1 MNDQYDAVIVGAG
14 HNGMAAAGYL
24 SRAGKRVVVVERL
37 GKVGGM
43 TSSGY
48 LIPEAPQHLVTPCA
62 VELLFVR
69 GTGLIEELELV
80 KHGLR
85 TIDPDPTY
93 AYLHPDGRSIALF
106 RDPKRTADDMARL
119 NPNDGKAYLKFM
131 ELMDALMDIGFPLM
145 MAEPGRPGIGSL
157 SKMIGALVRNVK
169 LREEL
174 TILANGTSDQIACE
188 WFEHPA
194 SIAMLT
200 GIAAGAGPIDEDGN
214 SAAYMILSVLHRLGT
229 GKPIG
234 SLQTFA
240 DALRKSIEA
249 SGATILLNA
258 PVAEIIIDDGAARGV
273 RLEDG
278 RVLRA
283 PVVIA
288 TCDPQTMI
296 KLTTPGQVERRL
308 VTRIEHAPASRWG
321 GAPLLANI
329 AMSGPLTLKKH
340 QALRHD
346 DADLNKAVGLI
357 GTPEEVRESFAA
369 ARRGDIPTRHAV
381 SVTPM
386 SNIDPSQAPPGG
398 SVAYVYLPAMTVDAR
413 EGWSPELKDKTMAS
427 VIDHMSEYYDG
438 FQTEIGRWVE
448 TPREREIR
456 LNATNGCVTHIDF
469 GSMRSGTKRPAVG
482 FGGPKPAI
490 PGLFIGGAGA
500 HPGGGISGIPG
511 KIAATRAQRFL
522 KTAKK

>member
-1 MNDQYDAVIVGAG
+1 MSDQFDVVIVGAG

-48 LIPEAPQHLVTPCA
+48 HIPEAPQHLVTPCA

-69 GTGLIEELELV
+69 GTGLIEDLELF

-85 TIDPDPTY
+85 TIDPDPSY
-93 AYLHPDGRSIALF
+93 AYLHPDGSSIAIF
-106 RDPKRTADDMARL
+106 RDARRTAEDMARL
-119 NPNDGKAYLKFM
+119 NRNDGKAYLKFM
-131 ELMDALMDIGFPLM
+131 ELLDALMDIGFPM
-145 MAEPGRPGIGSL
+145 MKAEPGRPDRTNLG
-157 SKMIGALVRNVK
+157 KMIGALVRNRK

-194 SIAMLT
+194 SIALLT

-229 GKPIG
+229 GKPVG

-240 DALRKSIEA
+240 NAMKASIEA
-249 SGATILLNA
+249 SGATIMLNA
-258 PVAEIIIDDGAARGV
+258 PVAEIIIDDGAARGI
-273 RLEDG
+273 RLENG

-283 PVVIA
+283 PAVIA

-296 KLTTPGQVERRL
+296 KLTTPGKVERRL
-308 VTRIEHAPASRWG
+308 VKRIEHAPASRWG

-340 QALRHD
+340 QDLRHD

-357 GTPEEVRESFAA
+357 GTPEEVREAFAA
-369 ARRGDIPTRHAV
+369 TRRGDIPTRHAV

-398 SVAYVYLPAMTVDAR
+398 SVAYIYLPSMVVDAR
-413 EGWSPELKDKTMAS
+413 EGWSPALKDRTMAS
-427 VIDHMSEYYDG
+427 IVDHMSEFYDG
-438 FQTEIGRWVE
+438 FQTEVGRWVE

-511 KIAATRAQRFL
+511 RIAAARAQRFI
-522 KTAKK
+522 KKAKR

>member
-1 MNDQYDAVIVGAG
+1 MSDQYDAVIVGAG

-48 LIPEAPQHLVTPCA
+48 MIPEAPRHLVMPCA

-69 GTGLIEELELV
+69 GTGLIDDLELA
-80 KHGLR
+80 KYGLR

-93 AYLHPDGRSIALF
+93 AYLHPDGSSIAVF
-106 RDPKRTADDMARL
+106 RDPRRTAEDMARL
-119 NPNDGKAYLKFM
+119 NRNDGKAYLKFM

-145 MAEPGRPGIGSL
+145 MAEPGRPGIRSL
-157 SKMIGALVRNVK
+157 VRMIGALIRNAR

-174 TILANGTSDQIACE
+174 TILANSTSDQIACE

-194 SIAMLT
+194 AIALLT

-229 GKPIG
+229 GKPVG
-234 SLQTFA
+234 SLQSFA
-240 DALRKSIEA
+240 EAMRKSIEA

-273 RLEDG
+273 RLENG
-278 RVLRA
+278 HVLRA

-288 TCDPQTMI
+288 TCDPLTMMA
-296 KLTTPGQVERRL
+296 LTTPGRVERRL
-308 VTRIEHAPASRWG
+308 KARIEHAPVNRWG

-329 AMSGPLTLKKH
+329 AMSGPLSLRRH
-340 QALRHD
+340 QEMRHD
-346 DADLNKAVGLI
+346 GADLNMAVGLI
-357 GTPEEVRESFAA
+357 GTPEEVRGAFAA
-369 ARRGDIPTRHAV
+369 ARRGDIPIRHAI

-386 SNIDPSQAPPGG
+386 SNIDPSQAPAGG
-398 SVAYVYLPAMTVDAR
+398 SIAYIYLPAVAVDAR
-413 EGWSPELKDKTMAS
+413 EGWSPALKDRTMRS
-427 VIDHMSEYYDG
+427 VMTHMSEFYDG
-438 FQTEIGRWVE
+438 FDTEIGRFVE
-448 TPREREIR
+448 TPREREVR
-456 LNATNGCVTHIDF
+456 VNATNGCVTHIDF
-469 GSMRSGTKRPAVG
+469 GPMRSGSKRPAVG

-522 KTAKK
+522 RAIKR